1 MKTIT
6 VIVPF
11 YNEESG
17 LQEFYNSLTTTLA
30 ELSTYGFEILFVN
43 DGSSDNGLEIVKQFT
58 AKDQRVSYIDL
69 SRNYGKEVAMTA
81 GFDHAKG
88 DAVVIIDADLQQ
100 PPEVIKEMITYW
112 QQGYDDVYAI
122 RKERLGEGKVK
133 IWFSKTYY
141 RLLGKITQEK
151 VYPNAGDFR
160 LLDRKVVD
168 ALSALREQARY
179 TKGLYGW
186 VGFKKKAISY
196 IAQPRQSGVT
206 KWNFSKLFKLA
217 VNGLT
222 AYTTVPLRLSTYLGV
237 LVSFFGFVYMLIVLF
252 QRVFGLGDVSGY
264 ASLMIGILLLGGV
277 QLISL
282 GLIGEYLA
290 RVFVETKQR
299 PLYFIEDYYTHNQKS
314 KNKEDGR

>member
-1 MKTIT
+1 MKTVTI
-6 VIVPF
+6 IVPF

-17 LQEFYNSLTTTLA
+17 LQEFYNILTTTLT
-30 ELSTYGFEILFVN
+30 ELATYDFEMLFVN
-43 DGSSDNGLEIVKQFT
+43 DGSSDNGLEMVKQLA

-100 PPEVIKEMITYW
+100 PPEAIKEMVTYW

-122 RKERLGEGKVK
+122 RKERLGEGKAK

-141 RLLGKITQEK
+141 RLLGKMTQEK

-206 KWNFSKLFKLA
+206 KWDFSKLFKLA

-299 PLYFIEDYYTHNQKS
+299 PLYFIEDYYTHDSKS
-314 KNKEDGR
+314 KDKKDGR